1 MHINN
6 LLWVKEIHIEPFGI
20 MHLRSH
26 AFTAALHTMCQ
37 WSLSFPIIFFMF
49 FFLFLWIAMN
59 FLTHLVWFRIT

>member
-1 MHINN
+1 MHINK
-6 LLWVKEIHIEPFGI
+6 LLWVKEIHIEPYSP

-49 FFLFLWIAMN
+49 FFSFLWIVMN

>member
-1 MHINN
+1 
-6 LLWVKEIHIEPFGI
+6 
-20 MHLRSH
+20 
-26 AFTAALHTMCQ
+26 MCQ

>member
-6 LLWVKEIHIEPFGI
+6 LLWVKEIHIEPYGI

-37 WSLSFPIIFFMF
+37 RSLSFPIIFFNVFLCF
-49 FFLFLWIAMN
+49 FVDSHEFSYPFS
-59 FLTHLVWFRIT
+59 VV

>member
-49 FFLFLWIAMN
+49 FFSF
-59 FLTHLVWFRIT
+59 FVDSHEFSYPFSVV

>member
-6 LLWVKEIHIEPFGI
+6 LLWVKEIHIEPYSI

-37 WSLSFPIIFFMF
+37 RSLSFPIIFFYVF
-49 FFLFLWIAMN
+49 FSFFVDSHE
-59 FLTHLVWFRIT
+59 FSYPFSVV

>member
-6 LLWVKEIHIEPFGI
+6 LLWVKEIHIEPYGI

-37 WSLSFPIIFFMF
+37 RSLSFPIIFFNVF
-49 FFLFLWIAMN
+49 
-59 FLTHLVWFRIT
+59 